1 MISNVYVQPEHK
13 KNLMKR
19 PEIEDVSAL
28 SQLLNS
34 DEFKLTENYGRKTQA
49 LVFDSRTI
57 KALYEFMVKY
67 KVDYVDYPISSGKE
81 SVIFKAQLRG
91 KPIALKI
98 YKMSTLKFQN
108 IRIYIDG
115 DYRFAKDRISRSKFV
130 YVWARKE
137 YSNLLSMRE
146 AGIRCPVPIAVHKN
160 LLAMSF
166 IGTKQRAAPQIK
178 DAVFEAEPVYSEVSE
193 MMRNTYKKA
202 GIVHADLSEYNILYF
217 RKKPYFIDMAQS
229 VTVKHPSADT
239 FLMRDVSN
247 ITQFFI
253 KKGVECNSKELYN
266 YITED

>member
-1 MISNVYVQPEHK
+1 MR
-13 KNLMKR
+13 R
-19 PEIEDVSAL
+19 PVIEDASAL
-28 SQLLNS
+28 SKLLNS
-34 DEFKLTENYGRKTQA
+34 DEFKLTENFGRKTQS

-57 KALYEFMVKY
+57 KALYEFLVKY

-81 SVIFKAQLRG
+81 SVVFKAQLRG

-115 DYRFAKDRISRSKFV
+115 DYRFANERLSRSKFV

-137 YSNLLSMRE
+137 YSNLLSMTE
-146 AGIRCPVPIAVHKN
+146 AGIRCPKPIAFHKN

-178 DAVFEAEPVYSEVSE
+178 DAAFDAEPVYREVSE
-193 MMRNTYKKA
+193 MMRNTYREA
-202 GIVHADLSEYNILYF
+202 GIVHADLSEYNILYY
-217 RKKPYFIDMAQS
+217 RKRSYFIDVAQG
-229 VTVKHPSADT
+229 VTVRHPSADI
-239 FLMRDVSN
+239 FLRRDVNN

-253 KKGVECNSKELYN
+253 KKGVDCNSKDLYS
-266 YITED
+266 YITEE